1 MTIETP
7 DGEGI
12 LEQLYFTELGHVMA
26 KIYNKKTK
34 TWVNRKIGN
43 LQSLLNESN
52 IEIKG
57 QTTYKS
63 STLKKITK

>member
-34 TWVNRKIGN
+34 TWINKRIGD
-43 LQSLLNESN
+43 LQTLLVENN
-52 IEIKG
+52 IEITG
-57 QTTYKS
+57 QTTYKK
-63 STLKKITK
+63 STLKNLK